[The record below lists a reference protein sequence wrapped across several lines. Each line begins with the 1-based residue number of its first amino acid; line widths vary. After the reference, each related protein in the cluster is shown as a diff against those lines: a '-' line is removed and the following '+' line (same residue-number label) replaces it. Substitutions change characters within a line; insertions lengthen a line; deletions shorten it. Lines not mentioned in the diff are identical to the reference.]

1 LKNLKE
7 DPQILAD
14 RQRMV
19 EEQLERRDIY
29 DPRVIAAMRSVPR
42 QVFIP
47 EEHRHLAYADGPL
60 PIGDGQTISQP
71 YIVALM
77 TQLLKLEGHEKVLEV
92 GTGSGYQAAIL
103 GFLAREIHS
112 IERHPLLA
120 EHARGVL
127 YELEI
132 LNVHVHVGDGST
144 GLPEFAPYQAIMVTA
159 AAPRVPQSLFDQ
171 LAQGGRLVIPVGGQW
186 GQDLERWRRRGERFN
201 REVLA
206 PVAFVPLRGKEG
218 WKEERWESG

>member
-1 LKNLKE
+1 LKNLSE
-7 DPQILAD
+7 DPGVLVD

-19 EEQLERRDIY
+19 DEQLKRRDIH
-29 DPRVIAAMRSVPR
+29 DPRVIEAMLRIPR

-47 EEHRHLAYADGPL
+47 QEHRYQAYADGPL

-103 GFLAREIHS
+103 GYLAGEVHS
-112 IERHPLLA
+112 IERYPLLA
-120 EHARGVL
+120 KHARRL
-127 YELEI
+127 LHELEI
-132 LNVHVHVGDGST
+132 LNVHVHVGDGSS

-159 AAPRVPQSLFDQ
+159 AAPRVPLPLFDQ
-171 LAQGGRLVIPVGGQW
+171 LDQGGRLVIPVGGQW
-186 GQDLERWRRRGERFN
+186 GQDLERWQRRGEDFN

-218 WKEERWESG
+218 WKEERWGGG